1 MFFRLLNSILISV
14 SNDLFQVYTIQLHEC
29 GAKSTPKYIGT
40 CPEVNHPDF
49 SNQLKNNF
57 IGCPIRLIWV
67 RYPPFVFDMNSSEP
81 LRGIFIDFL
90 DSLSYITKRELSIT
104 PNDLEYLEDV
114 GENFNYD
121 SVVEDL
127 KETEIFASCFGT
139 NEMFYPSPVVNVDH
153 ILFVVPR
160 TYLNYWKSFSQVL
173 WQVAVVVAATIAI
186 VGIVVQYLSKNDV
199 GNSLDNIRH
208 LALFLYGTLLA
219 VGNRNQLP
227 RSSTLRIYFS
237 MLFNNINHQKILIA
251 CVTGHLLFMF
261 MVIGIFVQGALVS
274 VLSGSLF
281 EPPITNVYQLAS
293 SNIPFKTT
301 ELFKNMI
308 KFHPGLSTDPD
319 LIQLVKRVQIIKEP
333 ILLNTLDDLIKRK
346 DYSIIT
352 INGTI
357 LV

>member
-1 MFFRLLNSILISV
+1 M
-14 SNDLFQVYTIQLHEC
+14 
-29 GAKSTPKYIGT
+29 
-40 CPEVNHPDF
+40 
-49 SNQLKNNF
+49 
-57 IGCPIRLIWV
+57 IWV

-104 PNDLEYLEDV
+104 SNDLEYLEDV

-127 KETEIFASCFGT
+127 KGTEIFASCFNT

-160 TYLNYWKSFSQVL
+160 TYLNYWKSFSHVL
-173 WQVAVVVAATIAI
+173 WQVAIVVAATIAI
-186 VGIVVQYLSKNDV
+186 AGIVVQYLSKNGV
-199 GNSLDNIRH
+199 GNSLDNIRN
-208 LALFLYGTLLA
+208 LALFLYGTLLG

-227 RSSTLRIYFS
+227 RSSILRIYFS
-237 MLFNNINHQKILIA
+237 MLFNNKPPKNQIV
-251 CVTGHLLFMF
+251 CVTGHLLFLF

-281 EPPITNVYQLAS
+281 EPPITNVHQLAA

-308 KFHPGLSTDPD
+308 NLNPGLSTDPD
-319 LIQLVKRVQIIKEP
+319 LIQLVERVQIIKEP